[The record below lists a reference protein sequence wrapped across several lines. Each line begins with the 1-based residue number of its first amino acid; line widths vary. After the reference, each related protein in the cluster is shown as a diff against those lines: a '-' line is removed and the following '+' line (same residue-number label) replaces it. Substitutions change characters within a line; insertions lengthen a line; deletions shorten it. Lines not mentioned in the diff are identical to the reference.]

1 MRIELDTDLFA
12 FADYLNDNDCKMVM
26 AAIFHQSNDNLSE
39 KALVAFAPIMA
50 QIDRQREH
58 RAAVSATRSK
68 AMREVHANKA
78 ERKPQPQPQHQPQ
91 TKPTV
96 IGYENDPFFVE
107 FWKIYP
113 RKKNVSKKDAFR
125 FFSKLTE
132 AEKAQV
138 NEATKAFAVEMKG
151 KDEQYIPHPSTYIN
165 GRRWETNT
173 ETTQQ
178 QTTNRTKVL

>member
-58 RAAVSATRSK
+58 RAAVSASRSK
-68 AMREVHANKA
+68 AMREVHAKRA
-78 ERKPQPQPQHQPQ
+78 ESKPRP
-91 TKPTV
+91 KPTA
-96 IGYENDPFFVE
+96 IGYENDPLFVE
-107 FWKIYP
+107 FWKRYP

-125 FFSKLTE
+125 FYKKLTE
-132 AEKAQV
+132 EEKARV
-138 NEATKAFAVEMKG
+138 NDATKAFSVEMNG

>member
-12 FADYLNDNDCKMVM
+12 FSDYLNDNDCKMVM
-26 AAIFHQSNDNLSE
+26 AAIFHKSNDNLSE

-58 RAAVSATRSK
+58 KAAVSASRSK
-68 AMREVHANKA
+68 AMREVHAKKS
-78 ERKPQPQPQHQPQ
+78 EPKPQPQP
-91 TKPTV
+91 KPTA
-96 IGYENDPFFVE
+96 IGYENDPLFVE

-125 FFSKLTE
+125 FYSKLTE
-132 AEKAQV
+132 DEKARV
-138 NEATKAFAVEMKG
+138 NDAAEDFAVEMRG

-165 GRRWETNT
+165 GRRWETST
-173 ETTQQ
+173 ETTQT
-178 QTTNRTKVL
+178 TTNRTKVL

>member
-58 RAAVSATRSK
+58 RAAVSASRSK
-68 AMREVHANKA
+68 AMREVHAKRA
-78 ERKPQPQPQHQPQ
+78 EPKPKP
-91 TKPTV
+91 KPTTT
-96 IGYENDPFFVE
+96 GYENDPLFVE
-107 FWKIYP
+107 FWKRYP

-125 FFSKLTE
+125 FYEKLTE
-132 AEKAQV
+132 EEKARV
-138 NEATKAFAVEMKG
+138 NEAAKAFSVEMKG

-178 QTTNRTKVL
+178 QTTTNRTKVL

>member
-50 QIDRQREH
+50 QMDRQREH
-58 RAAVSATRSK
+58 KAAVSATRSK
-68 AMREVHANKA
+68 AMREVHAKKA
-78 ERKPQPQPQHQPQ
+78 EAEPKPQP
-91 TKPTV
+91 KPTA
-96 IGYENDPFFVE
+96 IGYENDPLFIE
-107 FWKIYP
+107 FWKGYP

-125 FFSKLTE
+125 FYSKLTE
-132 AEKAQV
+132 EEKAQV
-138 NEATKAFAVEMKG
+138 NDAAKAFAVEMRG

-178 QTTNRTKVL
+178 TTTNRTKVL

>member
-58 RAAVSATRSK
+58 RAAVSASRSR
-68 AMREVHANKA
+68 AMREVHAKRA
-78 ERKPQPQPQHQPQ
+78 EPKPKPKQ
-91 TKPTV
+91 TT
-96 IGYENDPFFVE
+96 IGYENDPLFVE
-107 FWKIYP
+107 FWKGYP

-125 FFSKLTE
+125 FYEKLTE
-132 AEKAQV
+132 EEKARV
-138 NEATKAFAVEMKG
+138 NDAAKAFSAEMNG

-165 GRRWETNT
+165 GRRWETSA

-178 QTTNRTKVL
+178 QTTTNRTKVL

>member
-26 AAIFHQSNDNLSE
+26 AAIFHQSNDGLSE

-58 RAAVSATRSK
+58 RAAVSASRSR
-68 AMREVHANKA
+68 AMREVHAKRA
-78 ERKPQPQPQHQPQ
+78 EPKPKP
-91 TKPTV
+91 KPTT
-96 IGYENDPFFVE
+96 IGYENDPLFVE
-107 FWKIYP
+107 FWKRYP

-125 FFSKLTE
+125 FYGKLTE
-132 AEKAQV
+132 EEKARV
-138 NEATKAFAVEMKG
+138 NEATKAFSVEMNG

-165 GRRWETNT
+165 GRRWETHT

-178 QTTNRTKVL
+178 QTTTSRTKVL

>member
-1 MRIELDTDLFA
+1 MRIELDTELFA

-58 RAAVSATRSK
+58 RAAVSASRSK
-68 AMREVHANKA
+68 AMREVHAKRA
-78 ERKPQPQPQHQPQ
+78 EPKPKP
-91 TKPTV
+91 KPTT
-96 IGYENDPFFVE
+96 IGYENDPLFVE
-107 FWKIYP
+107 FWKRYP

-125 FFSKLTE
+125 FYAKLTE
-132 AEKAQV
+132 EEKALV
-138 NEATKAFAVEMKG
+138 NDAAKAFSVEMNG

-178 QTTNRTKVL
+178 QTTTNRTKVL

>member
-58 RAAVSATRSK
+58 RAAVSASRSK
-68 AMREVHANKA
+68 AMREVHAKRA
-78 ERKPQPQPQHQPQ
+78 EPKPKP
-91 TKPTV
+91 KPTT
-96 IGYENDPFFVE
+96 IGYENDPLFVE
-107 FWKIYP
+107 FWKGYP

-125 FFSKLTE
+125 FYEKLTE
-132 AEKAQV
+132 EEKARV
-138 NEATKAFAVEMKG
+138 NDATKAFSAEMNG

-178 QTTNRTKVL
+178 QQTTTNRTKVL